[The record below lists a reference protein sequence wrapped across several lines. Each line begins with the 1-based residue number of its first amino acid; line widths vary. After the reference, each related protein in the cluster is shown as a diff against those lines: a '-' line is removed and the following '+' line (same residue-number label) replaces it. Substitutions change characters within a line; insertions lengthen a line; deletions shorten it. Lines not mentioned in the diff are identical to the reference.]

1 MNKFLF
7 FIMIQFLFFQHTVKA
22 QKLDNNRQEY
32 FLNKNLEGSEYRF
45 SFVHIT
51 DVHIGEG
58 YSDYGTYGFAK
69 DTMPD
74 MDNSKP
80 TLSLIRAVQWIN
92 ENYQA
97 KNIKFVI
104 VSGDLTGKAQHS
116 EFEKF
121 KSIMSTLEIPYI
133 PMIGNHDV
141 WQYVRYG
148 FEEPY
153 PTGDTVINTIFKNV
167 FESAKNFFD
176 NWNDGTRL
184 TATFDPESGHEHYF
198 QNFSFEYDGF
208 KFYALDFN
216 PRYHVK
222 KEEPGIGP
230 EAQLHDIPGGT
241 FQWLKKELS
250 LQPKHKENTILLA
263 HHPLTDNLIYI
274 IAGFVFEYDEYD
286 KLTKMLIPYSNNL
299 ALYLAG
305 HVHIYNDYQIRSLNK
320 LYNIMPARVMPASK
334 DFDSA
339 YFQIIHVYKPQED
352 LTPIKI
358 NNINTNDVQ
367 IYPNPTSD
375 ILNIQLKMQIE
386 DFSCTIFD
394 NEGNLV
400 LKAKPNKID
409 NLHYTLNIEQLTKG
423 VYQLQISNENIIG
436 NFKVIKQ

>member
-58 YSDYGTYGFAK
+58 YSDYGTYGFAN

-74 MDNSKP
+74 IDSSKP

-116 EFEKF
+116 EFEMF

-141 WQYVRYG
+141 WQYVRFG
-148 FEEPY
+148 FEETY

-367 IYPNPTSD
+367 IYPNPISD

-400 LKAKPNKID
+400 LKVKPNKID

>member
-58 YSDYGTYGFAK
+58 YSDYGTYGFAN

-74 MDNSKP
+74 IDSSKP

-116 EFEKF
+116 EFEMF

-141 WQYVRYG
+141 WQYVRFG
-148 FEEPY
+148 FEETY

>member
-58 YSDYGTYGFAK
+58 YSDYGTYGFAN

-74 MDNSKP
+74 IDSSKP

-116 EFEKF
+116 EFEMF
-121 KSIMSTLEIPYI
+121 KSIMSTLEMPYI

-141 WQYVRYG
+141 WQYVRFG
-148 FEEPY
+148 FEETY